1 MLFDLYIQKDKNK
14 TFCLQTPLNAL
25 LKLKLPKKIWNVYY
39 NRSNDRNVV
48 QTAPGKIFQ
57 NQDPFNLRQ
66 TSLFKQT
73 FQVISDVFN
82 N

>member
-57 NQDPFNLRQ
+57 NQDPFKFKTNF
-66 TSLFKQT
+66 SLQANFS
-73 FQVISDVFN
+73 SDI
-82 N
+82 

>member
-14 TFCLQTPLNAL
+14 TFCLQTPLNSL

-57 NQDPFNLRQ
+57 NQDPFNFE
-66 TSLFKQT
+66 TNFSLQANFS
-73 FQVISDVFN
+73 SDI
-82 N
+82 